1 MHSDNVLWRMV
12 QKCSQRIRYSFWT
25 RQPISCIF
33 NGIYLDGLFCFAR
46 LSWWP
51 LREVHNKLTKLHA
64 ALLPFISTLAR
75 LTTIIATRS

>member
-1 MHSDNVLWRMV
+1 MYCGEWCRSA
-12 QKCSQRIRYSFWT
+12 QREIGTVSGPGNLF
-25 RQPISCIF
+25 ISCIF
-33 NGIYLDGLFCFAR
+33 KGIYVHGLFCFAG

-51 LREVHNKLTKLHA
+51 LREVHNKLTKQYA